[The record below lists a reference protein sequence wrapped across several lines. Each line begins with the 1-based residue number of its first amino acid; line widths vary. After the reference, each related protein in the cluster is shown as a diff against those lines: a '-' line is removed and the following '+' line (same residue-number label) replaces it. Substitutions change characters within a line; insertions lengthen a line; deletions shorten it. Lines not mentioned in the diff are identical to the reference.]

1 ADNRMPASMAQKHI
15 IRVKSPSDGMFIY
28 IRMISHSAVEYVIAG
43 ENGAGS
49 GGMSEIN
56 KLEFC

>member
-1 ADNRMPASMAQKHI
+1 MAQKHI
-15 IRVKSPSDGMFIY
+15 IRVKKPADGMFIY
-28 IRMISHSAVEYVIAG
+28 LRMISHSAVEYAIAG

-49 GGMSEIN
+49 GAVSDIN